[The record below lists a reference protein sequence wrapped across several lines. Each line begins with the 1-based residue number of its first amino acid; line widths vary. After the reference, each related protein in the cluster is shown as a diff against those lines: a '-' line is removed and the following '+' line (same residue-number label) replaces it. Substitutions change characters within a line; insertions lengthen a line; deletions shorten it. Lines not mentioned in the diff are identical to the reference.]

1 MQAGAADAGPTP
13 PAAWPGARDARRP
26 TLRAVPAAPDN
37 GTDGA
42 SPAPS
47 AKIYAPRGTMTGM
60 TSWEEALEDLVRTRT
75 SALVS
80 SAFLLTGDLAEA
92 EDLVQ
97 DALIA
102 AYTRRRG
109 PDDVRS
115 AEAYVRRTIRNTYID
130 GFRRRKRWATVRH
143 LHEAPESQPP
153 SDVATVDHVPA
164 RLDAQRALAL
174 LSPRERACVVLR
186 FYEDMTVPQI
196 ASELSLSLGSVKRY
210 LHDAVA
216 RLEQHLGPL
225 ADAHLDDLDDAA
237 HGGAR

>member
-1 MQAGAADAGPTP
+1 
-13 PAAWPGARDARRP
+13 
-26 TLRAVPAAPDN
+26 
-37 GTDGA
+37 
-42 SPAPS
+42 
-47 AKIYAPRGTMTGM
+47 MTGM

-130 GFRRRKRWATVRH
+130 GFRRRKRGATVRH
-143 LHEAPESQPP
+143 LHVAPESQPP

-196 ASELSLSLGSVKRY
+196 ASADCQSTMDILPELR
-210 LHDAVA
+210 
-216 RLEQHLGPL
+216 R
-225 ADAHLDDLDDAA
+225 
-237 HGGAR
+237 

>member
-1 MQAGAADAGPTP
+1 MSGWEQALDA
-13 PAAWPGARDARRP
+13 
-26 TLRAVPAAPDN
+26 
-37 GTDGA
+37 
-42 SPAPS
+42 
-47 AKIYAPRGTMTGM
+47 
-60 TSWEEALEDLVRTRT
+60 LVRQRRR
-75 SALVS
+75 ALTAY
-80 SAFLLTGDLAEA
+80 AFLLCSDLREA

-97 DALIA
+97 DALVSVFA
-102 AYTRRRG
+102 GRHL
-109 PDDVRS
+109 PDEVD
-115 AEAYVRRTIRNTYID
+115 ALEAYVRRAIRNTYID

-237 HGGAR
+237 PGGAR